1 MKILLRKSDN
11 RPIGKIIVDNNK
23 QRMKFEIRKN
33 LTLCIAVFFFFASAK
48 AQQVNS
54 FSVQQA
60 VAYAKQNSIPVRNA
74 LVDLQIQKQ
83 TNKEVTAR
91 ALPNLSGSGTFNY
104 FPNVGV
110 QSFPNF
116 IAAGTYGVLSKEG
129 VKDGNGNTIVSP
141 SDFGIIQAQ
150 FGTKYSLAAGV
161 DFSQLLFDGQVFIGL
176 QARKATLDFAGK
188 QVEVTEE
195 MIDENV
201 QKIYYQLVVARQ
213 QITTVDANISR
224 FEKLLSDTREIYK
237 QGFAEKL
244 DIDKVSVQLSNLQT
258 EKIKLQ
264 NTIDAGNAGL
274 KFLMHMPQKDS
285 LVLTDSITPAMVE
298 AEVMDNSYN
307 YADRKEYQLAQ
318 IGKKLNEYNV
328 RRYKLSKLPTL
339 ASFANFTKNA
349 QRNEFDFF
357 GNKPYFSSSVIGVKL
372 TVPIFEGFAKNAR
385 IERARLELQK
395 TNNNIEQLEYSID
408 NDVKQSTINMASALA
423 AIKFQEKNMK
433 LAEEVYTTT
442 KYKYEQGL
450 GSNQEIYTAQ
460 TELKTAQNNYYS
472 SLYDAVIAKVNYLKA
487 TGKLTP

>member
-1 MKILLRKSDN
+1 MQKFILLL
-11 RPIGKIIVDNNK
+11 
-23 QRMKFEIRKN
+23 
-33 LTLCIAVFFFFASAK
+33 LTATSFSNFAT
-48 AQQVNS
+48 AQQTNAY
-54 FSVQQA
+54 SVQQA
-60 VAYAKQNSIPVRNA
+60 IAYAKKNSVQVKNA
-74 LVDLQIQKQ
+74 LLDLQIQKQ
-83 TNKEVTAR
+83 TNKEITAR
-91 ALPNLSGSGTFNY
+91 ALPNINGTGSFNY
-104 FPNVGV
+104 FPNVAV

-129 VKDGNGNTIVSP
+129 VKNGTGNPITAP
-141 SDFGIIQAQ
+141 SDFGFIQAQ
-150 FGTKYSLAAGV
+150 FGSKYSLAGGF
-161 DFSQLLFDGQVFIGL
+161 DFSQLLFDGQVFVGL

-188 QVEVTEE
+188 QIEVTEE
-195 MIDENV
+195 MIDVNV
-201 QKIYYQLVVARQ
+201 QKVYYQLLVAHQ
-213 QITTVDANISR
+213 QITSIDANINR
-224 FEKLLSDTREIYK
+224 FEKLLKDTKEIYK

-264 NTIDAGNAGL
+264 NRIDAGNAGL

-298 AEVMDNSYN
+298 QGVMDNDYN

-318 IGKKLNEYNV
+318 LGVKLNEYNL

-339 ASFANFTKNA
+339 ASFANFSKTA
-349 QRNEFDFF
+349 QRNQFDFF
-357 GNKPYFSSSVIGVKL
+357 GNKPYFSSSVIGLKL
-372 TVPIFEGFAKNAR
+372 TVPLFEGFAKNAR
-385 IERARLELQK
+385 IEKARLEVEK
-395 TNNNIEQLEYSID
+395 SKNNIEQLEYSID

-433 LAEEVYTTT
+433 LAEEVYNTT

-472 SLYDAVIAKVNYLKA
+472 SLYDAVVAKVDYQKA
-487 TGKLTP
+487 TGKLAQ